1 MIIQMNENG
10 KKLEELVEHLLDDDN
25 KWKRVSAARALGG
38 LKDTRAVKALIEA
51 LGDYDLDVG
60 WAAVKAL
67 SRTGEHAVEPLIQ
80 ALKDKDSWVRKG
92 AATVLGMLGTLQ
104 AIEPLIQALKDKD
117 SWVRWRAAEALGK
130 IRDIKAIKP
139 LEHLLQ
145 VEKREKVIEAVE
157 KALEQLQ

>member
-1 MIIQMNENG
+1 MNLNG
-10 KKLEELVEHLLDDDN
+10 KKLEELVEQLLDDDN
-25 KWKRVSAARALGG
+25 KWKRISAAGTMGG
-38 LKDTRAVKALIEA
+38 LNDSRAVKALIEA

-67 SRTGEHAVEPLIQ
+67 SRTGEHAEDSLIQ
-80 ALKDKDSWVRKG
+80 ALKDEDYRVKKG
-92 AATVLGMLGTLQ
+92 AATVLGILGSIR

-130 IRDIKAIKP
+130 IGDIKAIGP

-145 VEKREKVIEAVE
+145 DEKRERVIETVE
-157 KALEQLQ
+157 KALEQLKQKQ